1 MNILMGKGF
10 PVDTDALRRS
20 HLLITGVSGSGK
32 SYRLRVLAEELAP
45 VMPVWVFDVEGE
57 YFTLRE
63 KFPFMLFGE
72 NGDAPM
78 SVGTAAV
85 LALKM
90 LEWKR
95 SAIFDL
101 SGLEV
106 EDQHAWMRL
115 FISSLMSAPR
125 ELWTPVACLVDEAHL
140 WAPEKGEGVSDAL
153 NAMKNLCARARKRGL
168 FVVLATQR
176 ISKLANN
183 CASEM
188 QNYLVGR
195 VTLTNDQERAAKT
208 LGVSTRKADRAAFY
222 HEIKVL
228 ADHNFYGQGI
238 AISPDRI
245 MLKPIE
251 AKTTHLRPGDLQDIT
266 KPATPQEIKAFLPQ
280 LSNLAAEA
288 KKLAGESAPASSSA
302 SNAELQALRKQL
314 DEAVRL
320 AELTL
325 GAYASQIADQAK
337 ALEIS
342 RHSFTLLKER
352 ADSLHIAINPIALQS
367 DITPQSSGMLHISE
381 MAYFRTPEDL
391 EQGTGLIL
399 PASNG
404 AHAKAAEEARETPQE
419 RAQNKLLAALR
430 SAEDTGIPSL
440 SRTWLA
446 VIARISPNSSDY
458 RKHVSRLEQ
467 AGLVAYPFAGETSLT
482 PAGRELADGL
492 PHRRF
497 TTDDLLSACEKLF
510 KSARYR
516 IILALVGEPQR
527 WVSREWVAEASD
539 QSPNSSAY
547 REHMSAL
554 RELGLIEIGSN
565 SMVRLDPF
573 FFTPGYVVKK

>member
-10 PVDTDALRRS
+10 PVDTDTLRRT

-63 KFPFMLFGE
+63 KFPFMLFGD

-78 SVGTAAV
+78 SVGTAAI
-85 LALKM
+85 LARKM

-101 SGLEV
+101 SSLDV
-106 EDQHAWMRL
+106 EDQHAWMREFL
-115 FISSLMSAPR
+115 NSLMAAPR
-125 ELWTPVACLVDEAHL
+125 ELWTPVACLVDEAHM
-140 WAPEKGEGVSDAL
+140 WAPEKGEGISDAL
-153 NAMKNLCARARKRGL
+153 NAMKNLCARARKRGI

-195 VTLTNDQERAAKT
+195 VTLTADQERAAKT

-228 ADHNFYGQGI
+228 RDSYFYGQGI
-238 AISPDRI
+238 AISPDRT
-245 MLKPIE
+245 MLAPI
-251 AKTTHLRPGDLQDIT
+251 AATTTHLRPGELQDIT
-266 KPATPQEIKAFLPQ
+266 KPATPQAIKAFLPQ

-302 SNAELQALRKQL
+302 NDAELQALRKQK
-314 DEAVRL
+314 DELRQVARDAVRL
-320 AELTL
+320 TLVDLLNIRQTTNRLISELEEQGERYL
-325 GAYASQIADQAK
+325 GDIKPISQGS
-337 ALEIS
+337 AL
-342 RHSFTLLKER
+342 HF
-352 ADSLHIAINPIALQS
+352 
-367 DITPQSSGMLHISE
+367 SE
-381 MAYFRTPEDL
+381 MAYFRTTEDL
-391 EQGTGLIL
+391 EKGTGIIM
-399 PASNG
+399 PERNG
-404 AHAKAAEEARETPQE
+404 AHAKAAEEARETPGE

-430 SAEDTGIPSL
+430 SAEDTGVPSL

-458 RKHVSRLEQ
+458 RKHVARLEQ
-467 AGLVAYPFAGETSLT
+467 AGLVAYPTPGETSLT
-482 PAGRELADGL
+482 PAGRELADRL

-497 TTDDLLSACEKLF
+497 SQADLLSACEKLF

-516 IILALVGEPQR
+516 IVLALVGEKGR
-527 WVSREWVAEASD
+527 WMSREWTAEASD

-573 FFTPGYVVKK
+573 FFAPELVAR

>member
-72 NGDAPM
+72 NGEAPM
-78 SVGTAAV
+78 SVATAAV
-85 LALKM
+85 LARKM

-101 SGLEV
+101 SSLDV
-106 EDQHAWMRL
+106 EDQHAWMREFL
-115 FISSLMSAPR
+115 NSLMSAPR
-125 ELWTPVACLVDEAHL
+125 ELWTPVACLVDEAHM
-140 WAPEKGEGVSDAL
+140 WAPEKGEGISDAL
-153 NAMKNLCARARKRGL
+153 NAMKNLCARARKRGI

-195 VTLTNDQERAAKT
+195 VTLTADQERAAKT

-228 ADHNFYGQGI
+228 RDHTFYGQGI

-245 MLKPIE
+245 MLRPIE
-251 AKTTHLRPGDLQDIT
+251 ATTTHLRPGDLQGMT
-266 KPATPQEIKAFLPQ
+266 QPATPQEIKAFLPQ
-280 LSNLAAEA
+280 LSNLAADA
-288 KKLAGESAPASSSA
+288 KKLAGETAPASNSA
-302 SNAELQALRKQL
+302 SNAELQALRTEL
-314 DEAVRL
+314 AHVRATAQYN
-320 AELTL
+320 AEEFAIRVLGGLVGNITALVQDIQEGKTL
-325 GAYASQIADQAK
+325 
-337 ALEIS
+337 
-342 RHSFTLLKER
+342 HSDIKV
-352 ADSLHIAINPIALQS
+352 QS
-367 DITPQSSGMLHISE
+367 DITPQSDGVSVRIVGL
-381 MAYFRTPEDL
+381 ED
-391 EQGTGLIL
+391 EGLPYGKHFDPR

-404 AHAKAAEEARETPQE
+404 TKAKAAEEARETPGE

-430 SAEDTGIPSL
+430 SAEDTGFASL

-446 VIARISPNSSDY
+446 IVARISPNSSDY

-467 AGLVAYPFAGETSLT
+467 AGLVAYPTPGETALT
-482 PAGRELADGL
+482 PAGREVADRL
-492 PHRRF
+492 PHQRF
-497 TTDDLLSACEKLF
+497 SQADLLSACEKLF
-510 KSARYR
+510 KPARYR
-516 IILALVGEPQR
+516 IILALVGEKGR
-527 WVSREWVAEASD
+527 WMSREWTAEASD

-565 SMVRLDPF
+565 SMVRVDPF
-573 FFTPGYVVKK
+573 FYLPAQAAR

>member
-10 PVDTDALRRS
+10 PVDTDTLRRT

-63 KFPFMLFGE
+63 QFPFMLFGE

-78 SVGTAAV
+78 SVGTAAI
-85 LALKM
+85 LARKM

-101 SGLEV
+101 SSLEV
-106 EDQHAWMRL
+106 EDQHAWMREFL
-115 FISSLMSAPR
+115 NSLMSAPR
-125 ELWTPVACLVDEAHL
+125 ELWTPVACLVDEAHM
-140 WAPEKGEGVSDAL
+140 WAPEKGEGISDAL
-153 NAMKNLCARARKRGL
+153 NAMKNLCARARKRGI

-195 VTLTNDQERAAKT
+195 VTLTADQERAAKT

-228 ADHNFYGQGI
+228 RDHNFYGQGI
-238 AISPDRI
+238 AISPDRT
-245 MLKPIE
+245 MLAPI
-251 AKTTHLRPGDLQDIT
+251 AATTTHLRPGDLQDIT
-266 KPATPQEIKAFLPQ
+266 KPATPREIKAFLPQ

-302 SNAELQALRKQL
+302 SNTELQALRTELAHTRAAAQEQAEQFAIKILGGLMSKISTLIL
-314 DEAVRL
+314 DIQEGK
-320 AELTL
+320 T
-325 GAYASQIADQAK
+325 
-337 ALEIS
+337 
-342 RHSFTLLKER
+342 
-352 ADSLHIAINPIALQS
+352 LQS
-367 DITPQSSGMLHISE
+367 DITPLSDR
-381 MAYFRTPEDL
+381 APVPYL
-391 EQGTGLIL
+391 ERPIIVKGAPVEGTG
-399 PASNG
+399 PTRNG
-404 AHAKAAEEARETPQE
+404 AHAKAAEEARETPGE
-419 RAQNKLLAALR
+419 RAQNKLLTALR
-430 SAEDTGIPSL
+430 SAEDTGLPSL

-446 VIARISPNSSDY
+446 IVARISPNSSDY

-467 AGLVAYPFAGETSLT
+467 AGWIAYPTPGEISLT
-482 PAGRELADGL
+482 PAGREVADRL

-497 TTDDLLSACEKLF
+497 AQPDLLASFEKLF
-510 KSARYR
+510 KPARYR
-516 IILALVGEPQR
+516 IMLALWNRGSQ
-527 WVSREWVAEASD
+527 WVTREQLAEASE

-554 RELGLIEIGSN
+554 RELGLIEIGNN
-565 SMVRLDPF
+565 STVRVDPF
-573 FFTPGYVVKK
+573 LFVPQQVAR

>member
-10 PVDTDALRRS
+10 PVDTDTLRRT

-63 KFPFMLFGE
+63 KFPFMLFGD

-78 SVGTAAV
+78 SVGTAAI
-85 LALKM
+85 LARKM

-101 SGLEV
+101 SSLDV
-106 EDQHAWMRL
+106 EDQHAWMREFL
-115 FISSLMSAPR
+115 NSLMAAPR
-125 ELWTPVACLVDEAHL
+125 ELWTPVACLVDEAHM
-140 WAPEKGEGVSDAL
+140 WAPEKGEGISDAL
-153 NAMKNLCARARKRGL
+153 NAMKNLCARARKRGI

-195 VTLTNDQERAAKT
+195 VTLTADQERAAKT

-228 ADHNFYGQGI
+228 RDSYFYGQGI
-238 AISPDRI
+238 AISPDRT

-251 AKTTHLRPGDLQDIT
+251 ATTTHLRPGDLQDIT
-266 KPATPQEIKAFLPQ
+266 KPATPQAIKAFLPQ

-302 SNAELQALRKQL
+302 SSAELQALRT
-314 DEAVRL
+314 EL
-320 AELTL
+320 AGARAAAQEKAEQFAIKML
-325 GAYASQIADQAK
+325 GGLLAD
-337 ALEIS
+337 IS
-342 RHSFTLLKER
+342 ARIQDIQEGKV
-352 ADSLHIAINPIALQS
+352 LQS
-367 DITPQSSGMLHISE
+367 DITPLSRGGALHMSE
-381 MAYFRTPEDL
+381 VAFYRTPEEL
-391 EQGTGLIL
+391 EKGTGLIL

-404 AHAKAAEEARETPQE
+404 AHAKAAEEARETPGE

-458 RKHVSRLEQ
+458 RKHVARLEQ
-467 AGLVAYPFAGETSLT
+467 AGLVAYPTPGETSLT
-482 PAGRELADGL
+482 PAGRELADRL

-497 TTDDLLSACEKLF
+497 SQADLLSACEKLF

-516 IILALVGEPQR
+516 IILALVGEKGR
-527 WVSREWVAEASD
+527 WMSREWTAEASD
-539 QSPNSSAY
+539 QSPLSSAY

-573 FFTPGYVVKK
+573 FFAPELVAR